1 MTSISPI
8 SVSVPTSI
16 PEQDRGWLKAVLR
29 ALLRSLAR
37 TASDRG
43 SDMSARRCAEIEL
56 ERLRSGLGTL
66 PHSF

>member
-8 SVSVPTSI
+8 SVSTSI
-16 PEQDRGWLKAVLR
+16 PEQNRGWFKTVLR
-29 ALLRSLAR
+29 ALLRSLAG
-37 TASDRG
+37 TACDRG